1 MEEIDEILK
10 RSQLSITESRRQILN
25 IFLGASAALAHNDI
39 EKLTGSDFDRV
50 TIYRTL
56 QTFVEKGIIHSIPA
70 IDNSVRYAL
79 CRHECGNDGHHDKHV
94 HFFCDHCNS
103 MFCMDELT
111 IPEIKLSKGFTAK
124 QTNMLISGTCKNC
137 NRIAKR

>member
-1 MEEIDEILK
+1 MEEIDDILK
-10 RSQLSITESRRQILN
+10 RSQLSVTESRKQILTL
-25 IFLGASAALAHNDI
+25 FFDATSALAHNDI
-39 EKLTGSDFDRV
+39 EKLTGNDFDRV

-79 CRHECGNDGHHDKHV
+79 CRHECSDGQHQDKHV
-94 HFFCDHCNS
+94 HFFCDSCTN

-111 IPEIKLSKGFTAK
+111 IPEMQLQKGFVAK
-124 QTNMLISGTCKNC
+124 QTNMLISGICRSC
-137 NRIAKR
+137 NSSRKR